1 MVIQLNPV
9 ISVEEELLL
18 YKNFVSQLPFGFNFI
33 DENSQLELTKERGI
47 TEPKVSHSNKPSLI
61 NYDIKVEEDF
71 EFEMIEEFLSP
82 ILDLIPHHIT
92 FINNKGNVTLCN
104 EQVLKDYNL
113 KKEDIMGNHISEL
126 LSIDNDKI
134 VLLETL
140 ESGKEIRDREILD
153 KNYGILNTKIIRNN
167 GEVKRVIGTFQF
179 LNAIKDAERK
189 GIAGRIAAGIAH
201 EIRNPLTIVR
211 GFLQVMEVPE
221 DKKMLIDTLLIP
233 ELDRANSIITDF
245 LAIAKTAPVKDDALK
260 VNEYIGQNLQNL
272 FQSEL
277 LIHNVKL
284 NLELDNKLDNDII
297 VVNKDEVTQVFLNL
311 LKNSI
316 EASKNQELEI
326 SLKTEDFND
335 KVRITFADNGPGISP
350 TLVDCIFDPF
360 FTTKDEGTGLGLS
373 VSKKIIE
380 NHGGTMKVKSDKNGT
395 KFTIEIPLM

>member
-1 MVIQLNPV
+1 MVAQVQSIINIEQ
-9 ISVEEELLL
+9 ELML

-33 DENSQLELTKERGI
+33 DDNLQLELVKERGVIEPQI
-47 TEPKVSHSNKPSLI
+47 TCNYDPSLI
-61 NYDIKVEEDF
+61 KYDIKLEEDF
-71 EFEMIEEFLSP
+71 EFEMVEEFLSP

-92 FINNKGNVTLCN
+92 FINNEGNVTLCN
-104 EQVLKDYNL
+104 EQVLKDYKL
-113 KKEDIMGNHISEL
+113 KKEDVMGNHISEL

-134 VLLETL
+134 ILLETL

-153 KNYGILNTKIIRNN
+153 KNYGILNTKLIKNN

-211 GFLQVMEVPE
+211 GFLQVMEVQE
-221 DKKMLIDTLLIP
+221 DKKALIDTLLIP

-260 VNEYIGQNLQNL
+260 INEYVGNSLQNL

-277 LIHNVKL
+277 LIHGVKL
-284 NLELDNKLDNDII
+284 NLELDDQLDNDII
-297 VVNKDEVTQVFLNL
+297 VVNKDEITQVFLNL

-316 EASKNQELEI
+316 EASNKNNLNI
-326 SLKTEDFND
+326 LLKTEDLKD
-335 KVRITFADNGPGISP
+335 RVRITFADNGPGISP

-373 VSKKIIE
+373 VSKKIVE
-380 NHGGTMKVKSDKNGT
+380 NHGGIMKVESCKYGT
-395 KFTIEIPLM
+395 KFIIELPLM